1 MNSILDKLKNC
12 NCIEMLGEIGS
23 AEVIV
28 DVLNKEIFP
37 LVVNATTYEDIY
49 KAVNKL
55 ASHWDTFQSDYY
67 FKSDRLKYI
76 FALTHME
83 GQQRNKIIE
92 LTDDLYENKD
102 EAKKW
107 YRRIAKKIHPD
118 LNRDCQ
124 IQAENAMKELEI
136 LYGRIQKC
144 FEEED
149 E

>member
-55 ASHWDTFQSDYY
+55 ASHWDTFQSDDY